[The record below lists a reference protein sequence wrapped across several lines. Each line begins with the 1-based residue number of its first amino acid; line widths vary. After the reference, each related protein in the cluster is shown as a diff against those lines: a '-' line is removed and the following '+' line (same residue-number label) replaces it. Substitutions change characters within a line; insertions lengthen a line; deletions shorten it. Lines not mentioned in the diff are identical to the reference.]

1 MKPAGL
7 AARSAP
13 ALLPL
18 TLLLVPKCPL
28 CLLALFAV
36 VGSALPS
43 ARVLDGIVVATALG
57 WLAILFLKHPS
68 LPSRAAGLAGVA
80 LLLAG
85 RSLGVPSASWIGALA
100 LVAVVL
106 RARLGAPEAAAPQAV
121 HCLGAAASGPRN

>member
-28 CLLALFAV
+28 CLLALFAA

-43 ARVLDGIVVATALG
+43 ARVLDEIVAATALG
-57 WLAILFLKHPS
+57 WLAVLFLTHRS
-68 LPSRAAGLAGVA
+68 LSSRAVGLAGVA

-85 RSLGVPSASWIGALA
+85 RSFGVPPASWLGALA
-100 LVAVVL
+100 LVAFVL
-106 RARLGAPEAAAPQAV
+106 RARFRAPEAAAPQAV
-121 HCLGAAASGPRN
+121 HCLGAAASGPQN